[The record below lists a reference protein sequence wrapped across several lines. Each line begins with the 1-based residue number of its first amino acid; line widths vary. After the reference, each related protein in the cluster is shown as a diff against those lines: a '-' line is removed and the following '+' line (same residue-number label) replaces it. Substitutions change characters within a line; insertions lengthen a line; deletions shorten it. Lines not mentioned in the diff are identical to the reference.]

1 MMLGSTDEAQFF
13 QLLLKSINAK
23 RCIEVGAFTGYT
35 TLTMAM
41 ALPDDAEIIC
51 CDITDQYLARDIWQE
66 AGVEKKIQVEIG
78 PAVETLQKM
87 IDQGQSG
94 LYDFAFIDADKTNY
108 LKYYE
113 LCLKLLRKGGIIAID
128 NVIWSGKVCNQ
139 DHQDPDTVAI
149 REVNEFVKNDK
160 RVDISM
166 LKLGDGTTLCLKL

>member
-13 QLLLKSINAK
+13 QLLLKSMNAK
-23 RCIEVGAFTGYT
+23 KCIEVGAFTGYT
-35 TLTMAM
+35 TMTMAM
-41 ALPDDAEIIC
+41 ALPDDAQIIC
-51 CDITDQYLARDIWQE
+51 MDISDEYLARDIWQE

-78 PAVETLQKM
+78 DAVDILQKM

-94 LYDFAFIDADKTNY
+94 QYDFAFIDADKINY

-128 NVIWSGKVCNQ
+128 NVIWSGKVCDEKCQ
-139 DHQDPDTVAI
+139 DEDTKAI